1 MMIVDDCNNYLDN
14 DEDSDDVKDEDNG
27 GDNLDEN
34 HLLQHWH

>member
-27 GDNLDEN
+27 GDKLDED